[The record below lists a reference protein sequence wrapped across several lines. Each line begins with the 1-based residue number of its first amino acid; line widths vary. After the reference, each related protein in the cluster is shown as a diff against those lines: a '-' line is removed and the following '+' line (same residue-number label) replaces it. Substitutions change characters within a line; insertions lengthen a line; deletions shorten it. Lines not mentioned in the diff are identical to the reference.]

1 MIDLENCK
9 KVFNE
14 YVDNYDKNDFLIE
27 KKIRHTYNVVDISEE
42 IAKSLNLSEEEVK
55 LAILIGLLHDI
66 GRFEQAKI
74 AGTYV
79 DTKQIDHA
87 EIGVRLLFEENKIRE
102 FLPED
107 LEYDEIIK
115 KAVYEHNKFKISEE
129 LNKKE
134 RLYAQIVRDA
144 DKIDI
149 YRMFVTDD
157 MLKLGYASGYT
168 DTKNFTEEVEDAFYN
183 NEQLPKNKLKT
194 MLDWLLNAIAFTYD
208 INFKKSFLILKE
220 KNYINII
227 LDKSENI
234 WTKNIEKLKKIRYHI
249 NEYIG

>member
-107 LEYDEIIK
+107 FEYDEIIK
-115 KAVYEHNKFKISEE
+115 KAVYEHNKFKIPEE

-168 DTKNFTEEVEDAFYN
+168 DMKNFTEEVEDAFYN

>member
-183 NEQLPKNKLKT
+183 NKQLPKNKLKT

-208 INFKKSFLILKE
+208 INFKKSFFILKE

-234 WTKNIEKLKKIRYHI
+234 WTKNIEKLKEIRYHI

>member
-9 KVFNE
+9 EVFNE
-14 YVDNYDKNDFLIE
+14 YVNNYDKENFLIE
-27 KKIRHTYNVVDISEE
+27 KKIRHTYNVMNLSKE
-42 IAKSLNLSEEEVK
+42 IANSLNLSEEEVK
-55 LAILIGLLHDI
+55 LATLIGLLHDI

-87 EIGVRLLFEENKIRE
+87 EIGVKILFEENKIRE

-107 LEYDEIIK
+107 FEYDEIIK

-129 LNKKE
+129 LNEKE
-134 RLYAQIVRDA
+134 KLFAGIVRDA

-149 YRMFVTDD
+149 YRMFTTDD

-168 DTKNFTEEVEDAFYN
+168 NTENFTEEVEEAFYK
-183 NEQLPKNKLKT
+183 NEQLPKNKLQT

-208 INFKKSFLILKE
+208 INFQKSFLILKE
-220 KNYINII
+220 RNYINTI

-234 WTKNIEKLKKIRYHI
+234 WTNKIKDLNKIRNHI

>member
-208 INFKKSFLILKE
+208 INFKKSFFILKE

>member
-107 LEYDEIIK
+107 FEYDEIIK

-183 NEQLPKNKLKT
+183 NKQLPKNKLKT

-208 INFKKSFLILKE
+208 INFKKSFFILKE

>member
-107 LEYDEIIK
+107 FEYDEIIK

-157 MLKLGYASGYT
+157 MLELGYASGYT
-168 DTKNFTEEVEDAFYN
+168 DMKNFTEEVEDAFYN

>member
-107 LEYDEIIK
+107 FEYDEIIK

>member
-27 KKIRHTYNVVDISEE
+27 KKIRHTYNVVDISEQ